1 MRVCVYLSERERERE
16 RAHTYVFFI
25 PLGSVIMPQLV
36 GFVASSSTFTSQSSS
51 SVPSV
56 QLRGNGRIHC
66 NGVNMFVFGNSKAK
80 ISRRPVTCTGQFL
93 GRT

>member
-1 MRVCVYLSERERERE
+1 MMDGWVDDIRLLVAMITFFYVCVCVCILVRKRERE

-56 QLRGNGRIHC
+56 QLRGDGRIHW
-66 NGVNMFVFGNSKAK
+66 N
-80 ISRRPVTCTGQFL
+80 
-93 GRT
+93 

>member
-1 MRVCVYLSERERERE
+1 MCVCFLERERERE
-16 RAHTYVFFI
+16 RACAYVFFI

-56 QLRGNGRIHC
+56 HLRGDGRIHW

-80 ISRRPVTCTGQFL
+80 IIRRLVTCTGQFL
-93 GRT
+93 RRI